1 MNTLQVHLEL
11 ADRFPSKFSDIEE
24 DEDEFTVKVENSEDP
39 LHFVAKQQYY
49 IFREAPFSKMDLD
62 ESEIIHTYRNEN
74 LVYGANKMD
83 RKDISMDSG
92 YYKSQGLKRCF
103 RDEISSKPEDLE
115 RYDKIVLIL
124 NNIEQDSNGKLRNNT
139 DIFSLANL
147 NISSQSDDSYGLKY
161 NKSYIV
167 LFQEFTV
174 TLWCGKQKVI
184 PIPKEDDSY
193 PFINS
198 WSNIHYRLKFRR
210 VPFGP

>member
-11 ADRFPSKFSDIEE
+11 ADRLPSKFSDIEE
-24 DEDEFTVKVENSEDP
+24 DEDDFNIDVENSKDP
-39 LHFVAKQQYY
+39 LHFVAKQQCYV
-49 IFREAPFSKMDLD
+49 FKEAPFSKMDLD
-62 ESEIIHTYRNEN
+62 ESEIIHTYRSEN

-92 YYKSQGLKRCF
+92 YYNSQGLKRCL

-115 RYDKIVLIL
+115 PYDKIVLIL
-124 NNIEQDSNGKLRNNT
+124 NNIVQGSEGKLRNNT
-139 DIFSLANL
+139 EIFSLANL
-147 NISSQSDDSYGLKY
+147 NISCKSGDSYGLKY
-161 NKSYIV
+161 CDSYIV
-167 LFQEFTV
+167 LFQKFTV

-184 PIPKEDDSY
+184 SIPKDDGSH
-193 PFINS
+193 PFING